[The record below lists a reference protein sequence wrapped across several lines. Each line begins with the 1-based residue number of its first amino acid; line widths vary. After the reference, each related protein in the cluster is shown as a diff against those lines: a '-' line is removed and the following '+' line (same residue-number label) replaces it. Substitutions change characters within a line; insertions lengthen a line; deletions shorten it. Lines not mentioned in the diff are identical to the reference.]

1 MLDLL
6 SYIGMAMLLLALLFN
21 RKKHILSDLL
31 NLLGSMF
38 LTIWAVIFSVWAIFI
53 LDLVWSIISLANLIK
68 DLRIWINK
76 YEEDLAWKN
85 RLKRF

>member
-1 MLDLL
+1 MLNLL

-38 LTIWAVIFSVWAIFI
+38 LTIWAAIFSAWAIFF
-53 LDLVWSIISLANLIK
+53 LDLIWSIISSATLIK
-68 DLRIWINK
+68 DLKKSLNSVRTK
-76 YEEDLAWKN
+76 
-85 RLKRF
+85 